1 LNAKSTFDDDVA
13 TTATLLGREPQN
25 FRLPP
30 APVEGQPAKIISIFN
45 QKGGVG
51 KTTTTINLGAAIA
64 ELGRRVLLVD
74 FDPQGGLSLGL
85 GVNAH
90 ALPLE
95 NTVYYALMTP
105 DANIDE
111 IVLKSSVANLDFLP
125 ANRDLG
131 TAETTLG
138 AEIGG
143 QQYLKRALGR
153 LKDRYDVILIDCQ
166 PTMGQLTINAL
177 VASDEV
183 IGNNINGEKVNRRE
197 FLRRLK
203 IDGADTT
210 KEIIILHYDILAE
223 GIDVP
228 GITAILPIRTLGKAK
243 FLQTFGRAA
252 RLDIDDRDRVNKGK
266 LGVHD
271 LENFNKPYAWVIVPT
286 IIHENADSKEHI
298 GNLITELRDYGFNP
312 SEDIVSTDTTNGLPT
327 VDGPDALTEVKKKCP
342 TIGQYI
348 DKVEADY
355 ENEYVASLSDEDRN
369 KYILN
374 KEFGLII
381 E

>member
-1 LNAKSTFDDDVA
+1 MSAKSTIREEIS
-13 TTATLLGREPQN
+13 TTSTLLGKKAQSFPI
-25 FRLPP
+25 P
-30 APVEGQPAKIISIFN
+30 AAITDHGNAKVVAIFN

-51 KTTTTINLGAAIA
+51 KTTTTINLGASLA

-95 NTVYYALMTP
+95 QTVYYALMTP
-105 DANIDE
+105 TASVETI
-111 IVLKSSVANLDFLP
+111 ILKSLVPGLDFLP

-183 IGNNINGEKVNRRE
+183 IVPLQCEYFALHGFIELKGNIEKVKN
-197 FLRRLK
+197 FLNPELK
-203 IDGADTT
+203 LIG
-210 KEIIILHYDILAE
+210 ILATMYE
-223 GIDVP
+223 KKTLHNREVL
-228 GITAILPIRTLGKAK
+228 TAILEKYPEDV
-243 FLQTFGRAA
+243 F
-252 RLDIDDRDRVNKGK
+252 
-266 LGVHD
+266 
-271 LENFNKPYAWVIVPT
+271 ET
-286 IIHENADSKEHI
+286 IIAKTIRFSETTVAGEPITSYASSSGGAASYRRLARE
-298 GNLITELRDYGFNP
+298 LIARG
-312 SEDIVSTDTTNGLPT
+312 G
-327 VDGPDALTEVKKKCP
+327 A
-342 TIGQYI
+342 
-348 DKVEADY
+348 
-355 ENEYVASLSDEDRN
+355 R
-369 KYILN
+369 
-374 KEFGLII
+374 
-381 E
+381 

>member
-13 TTATLLGREPQN
+13 TTATLLARAPQN
-25 FRLPP
+25 FPIP
-30 APVEGQPAKIISIFN
+30 APITEHGDAKVISIFN

-51 KTTTTINLGAAIA
+51 KTTSTINLGAALA

-90 ALPLE
+90 SLPLE

-111 IVLKSSVANLDFLP
+111 IVLKSSVAGLDFLP

-143 QQYLKRALGR
+143 QQYLKRALAR
-153 LKDRYDVILIDCQ
+153 LRSEYDVILIDCQ

-183 IGNNINGEKVNRRE
+183 IVPLQCEYFALHGFIELKGN
-197 FLRRLK
+197 
-203 IDGADTT
+203 
-210 KEIIILHYDILAE
+210 
-223 GIDVP
+223 
-228 GITAILPIRTLGKAK
+228 
-243 FLQTFGRAA
+243 
-252 RLDIDDRDRVNKGK
+252 
-266 LGVHD
+266 
-271 LENFNKPYAWVIVPT
+271 
-286 IIHENADSKEHI
+286 
-298 GNLITELRDYGFNP
+298 
-312 SEDIVSTDTTNGLPT
+312 
-327 VDGPDALTEVKKKCP
+327 
-342 TIGQYI
+342 I
-348 DKVEADY
+348 DKVRSFLNPELKLIGILATMY
-355 ENEYVASLSDEDRN
+355 ERKTLHNREVLQAIIDKYPEDVFETIIAKTIRFAETTVAGEPITAYASSSGGAQSYRRLAREVIAR
-369 KYILN
+369 
-374 KEFGLII
+374 GGAR
-381 E
+381 

>member
-1 LNAKSTFDDDVA
+1 MNAKSTFEDDVV
-13 TTATLLGREPQN
+13 TATSLFGGTTQN
-25 FRLPP
+25 FPVP
-30 APVEGQPAKIISIFN
+30 APITEHGQAKVISIFN

-51 KTTTTINLGAAIA
+51 KTTTTISLGAALA

-143 QQYLKRALGR
+143 QQYLKRALAR

-177 VASDEV
+177 VASNEV
-183 IGNNINGEKVNRRE
+183 IVPLQCEYFALHGFIELKGNIEKVKN
-197 FLRRLK
+197 FLNPDLNL
-203 IDGADTT
+203 IG
-210 KEIIILHYDILAE
+210 ILATMYE
-223 GIDVP
+223 KKTLHNREVL
-228 GITAILPIRTLGKAK
+228 TAILEKYP
-243 FLQTFGRAA
+243 
-252 RLDIDDRDRVNKGK
+252 DDVF
-266 LGVHD
+266 
-271 LENFNKPYAWVIVPT
+271 ET
-286 IIHENADSKEHI
+286 IIAKTIRFSETTVAGEPITSYASSSGGAASYRRLARE
-298 GNLITELRDYGFNP
+298 LIARG
-312 SEDIVSTDTTNGLPT
+312 G
-327 VDGPDALTEVKKKCP
+327 A
-342 TIGQYI
+342 
-348 DKVEADY
+348 
-355 ENEYVASLSDEDRN
+355 R
-369 KYILN
+369 
-374 KEFGLII
+374 
-381 E
+381 

>member
-1 LNAKSTFDDDVA
+1 MNAKSTFDDDVA
-13 TTATLLGREPQN
+13 TTATLLGRAPQN
-25 FRLPP
+25 FPIP
-30 APVEGQPAKIISIFN
+30 APLAEHGDAKIISIFN

-51 KTTTTINLGAAIA
+51 KTTSTINLGAALA

-111 IVLKSSVANLDFLP
+111 IVLKSSVAGLDFLP

-153 LKDRYDVILIDCQ
+153 LRSEYDVILIDCQ

-183 IGNNINGEKVNRRE
+183 IVPLQCEYFALHGFIELKGNIDKVRS
-197 FLRRLK
+197 FLNPQLK
-203 IDGADTT
+203 LIG
-210 KEIIILHYDILAE
+210 ILATMFDRKTLHNRE
-223 GIDVP
+223 VL
-228 GITAILPIRTLGKAK
+228 TAILEKYPEDV
-243 FLQTFGRAA
+243 F
-252 RLDIDDRDRVNKGK
+252 
-266 LGVHD
+266 
-271 LENFNKPYAWVIVPT
+271 ET
-286 IIHENADSKEHI
+286 IIAKTIRFAETTVAGEPITAYASSSGGAQSYRRLARE
-298 GNLITELRDYGFNP
+298 LIARG
-312 SEDIVSTDTTNGLPT
+312 G
-327 VDGPDALTEVKKKCP
+327 A
-342 TIGQYI
+342 
-348 DKVEADY
+348 
-355 ENEYVASLSDEDRN
+355 R
-369 KYILN
+369 
-374 KEFGLII
+374 
-381 E
+381 